1 MKINRLLSTTAVTA
15 ALLFPLAACQSGPDT
30 QVGKAGETIQS
41 ADMMQSQLDTTD
53 AEVVATLDALER
65 LKGDEIDK
73 GAAYMLYSRR
83 VKSLKSNQ
91 ATLRDQA
98 AELREKS
105 AAYEQKWT
113 EDMMMI
119 EDQDL
124 RETAKQRKT
133 KVQESLKGVTQQ
145 YQQTS
150 QKLDTFV
157 KEVSSI
163 DTYLRNDLTPQG
175 IQAIDAQ
182 FEDADSKGQEVRD
195 SIDKL
200 QQELST
206 ITTDLDQE
214 MKSDSM

>member
-1 MKINRLLSTTAVTA
+1 MKINCLFSATAVAA
-15 ALLFPLAACQSGPDT
+15 ALLFPLTACETGQGT
-30 QVGKAGETIQS
+30 QVGKAGETIKS
-41 ADMMQSQLDTTD
+41 AEQMQTQLDTTD

-73 GAAYMLYSRR
+73 GAAYQLYTRR
-83 VKSLKSNQ
+83 VASLKSQQ
-91 ATLRDQA
+91 ATLRDQSM
-98 AELREKS
+98 ELREKS

-119 EDQDL
+119 EDEDL

-133 KVQESLKGVTQQ
+133 KVQESLKGTTTQ
-145 YQQTS
+145 YQETS
-150 QKLDTFV
+150 QKLDSFV
-157 KEVSSI
+157 KETSSI

-214 MKSDSM
+214 MKSNSM